1 MSSFSSKIVAWQ
13 KQHGRHDLPWQG
25 TRDPYA
31 IWLAEVMLQQTQ
43 VATVIPYY
51 LRFLARFPDV
61 AALAAA
67 PLDEVLRL
75 WSGLGYYSRA
85 RNLHRAARVI
95 AEERRGRF
103 PRHYE
108 AVADLPGIGRS
119 TAGAIFALAF
129 NQRHPILDGNVK
141 RVLARCHAVSTPVNQ
156 RETEERLWQL
166 AEKHT
171 PRKRVADY
179 TQAIMDLGATVC
191 TRTKPRCTACPLR
204 TACHACRL
212 GTPQDY
218 PVRATRR
225 ITPVKATRMLMI
237 RDARGRVL
245 LQRRPPAGLWGGLWG
260 FPECANSNARQ
271 WCHKILGINI
281 HTESPWPTLRH
292 SFSHFHLDITPIP
305 AQLVGGT
312 DRAME
317 NAETVWYNVRRPDQR
332 GFSAPV
338 KRLLEQMADIMLTEE
353 SN

>member
-1 MSSFSSKIVAWQ
+1 MPVRFRAI
-13 KQHGRHDLPWQG
+13 
-25 TRDPYA
+25 TRRWRICPA
-31 IWLAEVMLQQTQ
+31 S
-43 VATVIPYY
+43 
-51 LRFLARFPDV
+51 
-61 AALAAA
+61 AA
-67 PLDEVLRL
+67 PPRAP
-75 WSGLGYYSRA
+75 SSRS
-85 RNLHRAARVI
+85 
-95 AEERRGRF
+95 
-103 PRHYE
+103 P
-108 AVADLPGIGRS
+108 S
-119 TAGAIFALAF
+119 TNAIESPL
-129 NQRHPILDGNVK
+129 
-141 RVLARCHAVSTPVNQ
+141 NQ

-171 PRKRVADY
+171 PRTRVADY

-191 TRTKPRCTACPLR
+191 TRTKPQCSACPLR
-204 TACHACRL
+204 TNCRACRL

-245 LQRRPPAGLWGGLWG
+245 LQRRPPAGLLGGLWG

-338 KRLLEQMADIMLTEE
+338 K
-353 SN
+353 